1 VGDRLLR
8 FGGPLAPPAPPSP
21 DGTRRLGSPRPAG
34 TAVIVE
40 ERLQG
45 GATGRVWL
53 RSGPSVSLGRA
64 GCAINLGDDP
74 YLSQAHAEIV
84 VDPDGAARL
93 RDLGSSNG
101 TFVRLPAHSER
112 ELHDGDVVRMGREV
126 LRVVANPG

>member
-1 VGDRLLR
+1 V
-8 FGGPLAPPAPPSP
+8 APPAPPSP

-40 ERLQG
+40 ERLHG